1 MFAWRS
7 LVAVLAVVMV
17 FQIDAARAQQMQP
30 ANPVFSPTGPD
41 AEAYGEKLGYPTG
54 PSLIPPMGTQQNM
67 IGNFSHADQLAPT
80 HTVAPAERPLPLLR
94 AAAEISVKFTFGK
107 ETASLAKYLD
117 TNPTTG
123 LLIARNDT
131 ILFEHYQYG
140 RTDRDRLVS
149 QSMAKTLTGMLIG
162 IAISEGAIHSVDD
175 IVQTYVPELKGTEMG
190 STPIRALLHMAS
202 GIAFTENF
210 GNPDDNIRLSNSLL
224 GPEKLDPITAV
235 SRFNKRVAPPDTVW
249 HYSNLDTEGLSLVLT
264 HATHMTMS
272 DYLQTRIWQPMGAE
286 ASANW
291 QTDRTGQEV
300 GYCCFSA
307 TLRDYAR
314 FGLLL
319 AHDGA
324 LNGRQI
330 IPRQWLLDHDFLPDD
345 LRDVYASVS
354 RQALDGVAHCY
365 ERAGDYRSLRL
376 HGDCHL
382 GNLLWLPDGPEAGP
396 HFVDFDDA
404 RMGPQIQDLWML
416 LSGERSDMQAQLA
429 DILAGYEDF
438 YEFDARQLY
447 LIEALRTLR
456 LIHYAAWLAQRW
468 DDPAFR
474 QAFPWFNSQRYWQ
487 DRILELREQTAL
499 MDEPPLWPV

>member
-1 MFAWRS
+1 MLAWRGF
-7 LVAVLAVVMV
+7 VAVLAVIL
-17 FQIDAARAQQMQP
+17 FSQIDAAHAQQLQP
-30 ANPVFSPTGPD
+30 ANAVFSPTGPD
-41 AEAYGEKLGYPTG
+41 AEAYGEKLGYPVG
-54 PSLIPPMGTQQNM
+54 VPLSEQRNM
-67 IGNFSHADQLAPT
+67 IGNFSHADRLAPT
-80 HTVAPAERPLPLLR
+80 HTIAAAEDPLPLLR
-94 AAAEISVKFTFGK
+94 APSEISVKFTFGT
-107 ETASLAKYLD
+107 ETASLSKYLA

-123 LLIARNDT
+123 LLIAHNDT

-175 IVQTYVPELKGTEMG
+175 TVQTYVPELKGTEMG

-210 GNPDDNIRLSNSLL
+210 GNPDDNVRLSSSLL

-291 QTDRTGQEV
+291 QVDSTGQEV

-314 FGLLL
+314 FGMLL

-330 IPRQWLLDHDFLPDD
+330 IPRQWLLDATQPVKQGSFLAVNHETNPWGYGYQTW
-345 LRDVYASVS
+345 LMPGPR
-354 RQALDGVAHCY
+354 RTFFLDG
-365 ERAGDYRSLRL
+365 RAG
-376 HGDCHL
+376 
-382 GNLLWLPDGPEAGP
+382 
-396 HFVDFDDA
+396 
-404 RMGPQIQDLWML
+404 Q
-416 LSGERSDMQAQLA
+416 
-429 DILAGYEDF
+429 
-438 YEFDARQLY
+438 
-447 LIEALRTLR
+447 
-456 LIHYAAWLAQRW
+456 
-468 DDPAFR
+468 
-474 QAFPWFNSQRYWQ
+474 
-487 DRILELREQTAL
+487 RILIDPTTHLVLVHTAVRAKPNDMGSAELVAL
-499 MDEPPLWPV
+499 WSSVLKQFQGN

>member
-1 MFAWRS
+1 MLAWRNFIAVFAIV
-7 LVAVLAVVMV
+7 LVA
-17 FQIDAARAQQMQP
+17 QIDIVRSQQLQTAVP
-30 ANPVFSPTGPD
+30 IFSSTGPD
-41 AEAYGEKLGYPTG
+41 AEAYGQKLGYPVG
-54 PSLIPPMGTQQNM
+54 LPLSEQRNM

-80 HTVAPAERPLPLLR
+80 HTIAAAEHPLPLLR
-94 AAAEISVKFTFGK
+94 APSEISVKFTFGT
-107 ETASLAKYLD
+107 ETASLPKYLD

-140 RTDRDRLVS
+140 RIDRDRLVS
-149 QSMAKTLTGMLIG
+149 QSMAKTLTGMMIG
-162 IAISEGAIHSVDD
+162 IAISEGSIHSIDD
-175 IVQTYVPELKGTEMG
+175 TVETYVPELKGTEMG
-190 STPIRALLHMAS
+190 GTPIRALLHMAS

-210 GNPDDNIRLSNSLL
+210 GNPDDNIHLSNSLL

-264 HATHMTMS
+264 HATHMSMS

-291 QTDRTGQEV
+291 QVDGTGQEV

-330 IPRQWLLDHDFLPDD
+330 IPRQWLLDATQPVTQGSFLAVDHEKNPWGYGYQTW
-345 LRDVYASVS
+345 LMPGPR
-354 RQALDGVAHCY
+354 RTFFLDG
-365 ERAGDYRSLRL
+365 RAG
-376 HGDCHL
+376 
-382 GNLLWLPDGPEAGP
+382 
-396 HFVDFDDA
+396 
-404 RMGPQIQDLWML
+404 Q
-416 LSGERSDMQAQLA
+416 
-429 DILAGYEDF
+429 
-438 YEFDARQLY
+438 
-447 LIEALRTLR
+447 
-456 LIHYAAWLAQRW
+456 
-468 DDPAFR
+468 
-474 QAFPWFNSQRYWQ
+474 
-487 DRILELREQTAL
+487 RILVDPTTHLVLVHTAVRAKPGDAGSAELVE
-499 MDEPPLWPV
+499 LWSSVLKQFQSN

>member
-1 MFAWRS
+1 MLPWRGF
-7 LVAVLAVVMV
+7 VAVLAVIFVI
-17 FQIDAARAQQMQP
+17 QIDIAHAQQLQT
-30 ANPVFSPTGPD
+30 AVPVFSPTGPD
-41 AEAYGEKLGYPTG
+41 AEAYGEKLGYPIG
-54 PSLIPPMGTQQNM
+54 LPLSEQRNM

-80 HTVAPAERPLPLLR
+80 HTI
-94 AAAEISVKFTFGK
+94 AAAEHPLPFLRAPSEVSVKFTFGT
-107 ETASLAKYLD
+107 ETSSLSKYLD

-123 LLIARNDT
+123 LLIAHNDT

-149 QSMAKTLTGMLIG
+149 QSLAKTLTGMMIG
-162 IAISEGAIHSVDD
+162 IAISEGSIHSIDD
-175 IVQTYVPELKGTEMG
+175 TVETYVPELKGTEMG

-235 SRFNKRVAPPDTVW
+235 SRFDKRVAAPDTVW

-272 DYLQTRIWQPMGAE
+272 DYLQSRMWQPMGAE

-291 QTDRTGQEV
+291 QVDSTGKEV

-314 FGLLL
+314 FGMLL

-330 IPRQWLLDHDFLPDD
+330 IPRQWLLDATQPVKQGSFLAVNHETNPWGYGYQTW
-345 LRDVYASVS
+345 LMPGPR
-354 RQALDGVAHCY
+354 RTFFLDG
-365 ERAGDYRSLRL
+365 RAG
-376 HGDCHL
+376 
-382 GNLLWLPDGPEAGP
+382 
-396 HFVDFDDA
+396 
-404 RMGPQIQDLWML
+404 Q
-416 LSGERSDMQAQLA
+416 
-429 DILAGYEDF
+429 
-438 YEFDARQLY
+438 
-447 LIEALRTLR
+447 
-456 LIHYAAWLAQRW
+456 
-468 DDPAFR
+468 
-474 QAFPWFNSQRYWQ
+474 
-487 DRILELREQTAL
+487 RILVDPTTHLVLVHTAVRAKPGDIGSAELVE
-499 MDEPPLWPV
+499 LWSSVLKQFQNN

>member
-1 MFAWRS
+1 MLAWRS
-7 LVAVLAVVMV
+7 FIAVFAIVLVA
-17 FQIDAARAQQMQP
+17 QIDIVHAQQLQT
-30 ANPVFSPTGPD
+30 AVPVFSSTGPD
-41 AEAYGEKLGYPTG
+41 AEAYGEKLGYPVG
-54 PSLIPPMGTQQNM
+54 LPLSEQRNM

-80 HTVAPAERPLPLLR
+80 HTIAAAEHPLPLLR
-94 AAAEISVKFTFGK
+94 APSEISVKFTFGT
-107 ETASLAKYLD
+107 ETASLPKYLG

-149 QSMAKTLTGMLIG
+149 QSMAKTLTGMMIG
-162 IAISEGAIHSVDD
+162 IAISEGSIHSIDD
-175 IVQTYVPELKGTEMG
+175 TVETYVPELKGTEMG
-190 STPIRALLHMAS
+190 GTPIRALLHMAS

-210 GNPDDNIRLSNSLL
+210 GNPDDNIHLSNSLL

-264 HATHMTMS
+264 HATHMSMS

-291 QTDRTGQEV
+291 QVDGTGQEV

-330 IPRQWLLDHDFLPDD
+330 IPRQWLLDATQPVTQGSFLAVDHEKNPWGYGYQTW
-345 LRDVYASVS
+345 LMPGPR
-354 RQALDGVAHCY
+354 RTFFLDG
-365 ERAGDYRSLRL
+365 RAG
-376 HGDCHL
+376 
-382 GNLLWLPDGPEAGP
+382 
-396 HFVDFDDA
+396 
-404 RMGPQIQDLWML
+404 Q
-416 LSGERSDMQAQLA
+416 
-429 DILAGYEDF
+429 
-438 YEFDARQLY
+438 
-447 LIEALRTLR
+447 
-456 LIHYAAWLAQRW
+456 
-468 DDPAFR
+468 
-474 QAFPWFNSQRYWQ
+474 
-487 DRILELREQTAL
+487 RILVDPTTHLVLVHTAVRAKPGDAGSAELVE
-499 MDEPPLWPV
+499 LWSSVLKQFQSN